1 MRTERQFK
9 MLSINEFTRAA
20 DRYETSNAGIYN
32 LCKKD
37 YPDILD
43 EVKKEPF
50 NDLLDAG
57 CGTGPM
63 LSLLADAFPH
73 KHFTGIDLTPKM
85 IEVAQAKQLA
95 NATFV
100 CGDCED
106 LPFEANSF
114 DVIICSQSFHHYPN
128 PLKFFQSV
136 CRCLRPNGRL
146 ILRDMLFPGRF
157 LHWFCNR
164 VELPLLNKLG
174 YGDVHC
180 YNRPEIQALCDQ
192 SGLLLER
199 FERRKGMRL
208 HAVIRKQ

>member
-9 MLSINEFTRAA
+9 MLSVNEFTRAA

-136 CRCLRPNGRL
+136 CRCLAPTVGS
-146 ILRDMLFPGRF
+146 
-157 LHWFCNR
+157 FCAT
-164 VELPLLNKLG
+164 
-174 YGDVHC
+174 C
-180 YNRPEIQALCDQ
+180 
-192 SGLLLER
+192 
-199 FERRKGMRL
+199 
-208 HAVIRKQ
+208 